1 MRTFLA
7 GFALSLLLLPA
18 SAMAD
23 VVTWNTYSGYGAS
36 PRSTQGS
43 GVNTEMTFT
52 ASSGEVL
59 KARAFYIEKSNGVAN
74 RDAPLKKAQ
83 LKIYD
88 QGLGVTSNGECS
100 SCSPQHALDN
110 VGTNELIV
118 FQLPSDNWDPTSVTL
133 VPYGYPYDTDVTF
146 LVGGSLAQFPDLASF
161 ENKSIQYLLENGFQ
175 EYESKTNGSGE
186 RTVSIPGDAT
196 GRYLIVASWLNE
208 TKPDDD
214 FKVKTIASKP
224 GTTTQVSEPA
234 TMALLTFGLC
244 AFAAYRRRTHY
255 GGA

>member
-7 GFALSLLLLPA
+7 GFALSLLIMPA
-18 SAMAD
+18 TAMAD
-23 VVTWNTYSGYGAS
+23 VVTWNTYSGWGSS

-43 GVNTEMTFT
+43 GTNTEMTFT

-59 KARAFYIEKSNGVAN
+59 KARAFYIDKSAGVAN
-74 RDAPLKKAQ
+74 RAAPLKKAE

-88 QGLGVTSNGECS
+88 QGLGVTSNGECL
-100 SCSPQHALDN
+100 CSPEHALDN
-110 VGTNELIV
+110 VGKNELIV
-118 FQLPSDNWDPTSVTL
+118 FQLPSDNWDPQSVTL
-133 VPYGYPYDTDVTF
+133 VPYGDPLDTDVTF
-146 LVGGSLAQFPDLASF
+146 LIGGTLAQFPNLASF
-161 ENKSIQYLLENGFQ
+161 ENMSINDLLNAGFT
-175 EYESKTNGSGE
+175 EYTSTTSTNGT

-196 GRYLIVASWLNE
+196 GRYLIVASWLND
-208 TKPDDD
+208 TKPNDD
-214 FKVKTIASKP
+214 FKIKTIASKP